1 MSLSSGSSI
10 PQITG
15 TSRSRAH
22 VERTVLER
30 DVCVIGGGASGTYS
44 AVRLRDAG
52 RSVVVVDRKPY
63 LGGHTETYRDPATG
77 NTAEL
82 GVMIFHDVPVVRE
95 YFARF
100 GVALEPISP
109 TEFWQQPQYFDFH
122 TGKKVAHYSPPSHDE
137 IAAALARYFQC
148 QEQIAESYYDLD
160 KGFDLPQPVPPDLLL
175 PFGAFVEK
183 HDLEAMVGVAS
194 GYGQGLGDLLRMPAI
209 YVLKNVSARTVTSM
223 FENKYLMAPGGN
235 GELYEKITEFLGDD
249 VLVGATVEKVDRS
262 GSGPVVH
269 VDGPRGRF
277 AVRCRKLLVTCPPSL
292 DNLRAFDLD
301 PRERETFGRFRPNF
315 YCSALVRVSGFPAG
329 LALWNTGV
337 GTPYDL
343 PRLPGIY
350 GIYPTRVPGLLD
362 VKFGSPA
369 LLTREQAEAQII
381 ADIERLD
388 DSGTFDTRL
397 RVTEVVALNAHREFT
412 LWVGAEDIE
421 AGFYT
426 TLGSLQGRRNTFY
439 NGATFLTHD
448 STLLWQFTDNY
459 VLPKLLA

>member
-1 MSLSSGSSI
+1 MGMATGPGI
-10 PQITG
+10 PRSAG
-15 TSRSRAH
+15 TRNGGAA

-30 DVCVIGGGASGTYS
+30 DVCVIGGGASGTYT

-52 RSVVVVDRKPY
+52 RSVVVVDRKPN
-63 LGGHTETYRDPATG
+63 LGGHTETYRDPVTG

-82 GVMIFHDVPVVRE
+82 GVMIFHDVPVVTE

-100 GVALEPISP
+100 GVPLEPISP
-109 TEFWQQPQYFDFH
+109 TEFWDKPQHFDFH
-122 TGKKVAHYSPPSHDE
+122 TGKKLAHYVPPSHDA
-137 IAAALARYFQC
+137 IAEALARYFQY

-160 KGFDLPQPVPPDLLL
+160 KGFDLPQPVPADLLL

-183 HDLEAMVGVAS
+183 HGLDAMVGVAS
-194 GYGQGLGDLLRMPAI
+194 GYGQGLGDLLRMPTI

-235 GELYEKITEFLGDD
+235 GQLYEKVGEFLGDD
-249 VLVGATVEKVDRS
+249 VLLGTSVERVDRTA
-262 GSGPVVH
+262 PRVVVH
-269 VDGPRGRF
+269 ASGPRGRF
-277 AVRCRKLLVTCPPSL
+277 AIRCRKLLVTCPPSL

-301 PRERETFGRFRPNF
+301 PLERETFGRFRANF

-362 VKFGSPA
+362 VKFGSPT

-381 ADIERLD
+381 EDIERLD
-388 DSGTFDTRL
+388 DSGTFDARL
-397 RVTEVVALNAHREFT
+397 RVTQVVALNAHREFT
-412 LWVGAEDIE
+412 LWVGSEDIR

-426 TLGSLQGRRNTFY
+426 TLGSLQGRRSTFY

-448 STLLWQFTDNY
+448 STLLWQFTNNH